1 MPRQQL
7 ANIHL
12 QHLRDLEQ
20 DIQRR
25 LYLIGAPA
33 RDRAL
38 APANLLGQPDT
49 GLFLLDQ
56 YSFDAI
62 VTGTTHIANVD
73 KMRDFRAFQRLFV
86 LKCFF

>member
-7 ANIHL
+7 ADIHL

-38 APANLLGQPDT
+38 APADLLSQPDT

-62 VTGTTHIANVD
+62 VTGTHIANVD